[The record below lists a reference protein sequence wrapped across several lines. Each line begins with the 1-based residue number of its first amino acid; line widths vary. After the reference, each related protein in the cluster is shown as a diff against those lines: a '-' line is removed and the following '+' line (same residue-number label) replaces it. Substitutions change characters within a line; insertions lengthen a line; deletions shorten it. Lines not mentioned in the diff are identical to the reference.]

1 MLVLSRKKN
10 QSIIIG
16 QDIEISIL
24 GVEGDSVKIGINAP
38 KKVSVLRKELLDEVA
53 ETNKEA
59 MNMANNA
66 GIVDDIKSFT
76 LKEKEK

>member
-38 KKVSVLRKELLDEVA
+38 KKVSVLRKELRDEVA
-53 ETNKEA
+53 ETNREA
-59 MNMANNA
+59 MNIESTAS
-66 GIVDDIKSFT
+66 IVNDIKGFT
-76 LKEKEK
+76 FQEKEK